1 MRGDQCVGCVE
12 GLFSILERRASRD
25 ASDRNFDY
33 IVVDQK
39 SEKEK

>member
-1 MRGDQCVGCVE
+1 MLDV
-12 GLFSILERRASRD
+12 LKDFFSILERRASRD